1 LIFGT
6 GIRTRVPNFL
16 GTGTGI
22 RTGSR
27 VLKLLATR
35 TGMGIGMGTRPTTQN
50 PEPRTSTRPATRFF
64 FQEPDLELDS
74 RPHFFGNE
82 NQNQNCSKF
91 C

>member
-6 GIRTRVPNFL
+6 GIRTGVPNFL

-35 TGMGIGMGTRPTTQN
+35 TGMGTRPTTQN
-50 PEPRTSTRPATRFF
+50 PEPV
-64 FQEPDLELDS
+64 PDLQPEIFS
-74 RPHFFGNE
+74 K
-82 NQNQNCSKF
+82 NQT
-91 C
+91 